1 MGKHNEKNG
10 ANGELLEGGRMEKAF
25 VTKMESIL
33 INQKKEIFELLAKE
47 DAEFKEI
54 IKNKEPKD
62 LGDIA
67 ASDIDRNTLEALEVQ
82 ELKRLNMIDA
92 ALARMKNDHYGV
104 CMSCSRKIPRER
116 LEAIPYAVLCVQCKS
131 YEERKSR

>member
-1 MGKHNEKNG
+1 
-10 ANGELLEGGRMEKAF
+10 MEKAF
-25 VTKMESIL
+25 ITEMENIL

-47 DAEFKEI
+47 DAEFKEML
-54 IKNKEPKD
+54 KNKEPKD

-67 ASDIDRNTLEALEVQ
+67 ASDIDRNTLEALEIQ

-131 YEERKSR
+131 SEERKSR

>member
-1 MGKHNEKNG
+1 
-10 ANGELLEGGRMEKAF
+10 MEKAF
-25 VTKMESIL
+25 VAKMETIL
-33 INQKKEIFELLAKE
+33 INQKKDIFELLAKE
-47 DAEFKEI
+47 DAEFKDI

-62 LGDIA
+62 LGDLA
-67 ASDIDRNTLEALEVQ
+67 SSDIDRNTLEALEAQ

-104 CMSCSRKIPRER
+104 CMSCSGKIPRER